1 MKRVHGLVCGG
12 VETFVGC
19 VVFVMER
26 DRTERR
32 LTKVEQKKGR
42 NYSPHSSNC
51 KSFKIFLQFAV

>member
-12 VETFVGC
+12 VEMFVGC

-32 LTKVEQKKGR
+32 LTKVEQKKDEIMMKNEIER
-42 NYSPHSSNC
+42 
-51 KSFKIFLQFAV
+51 